1 LPDLPDLPDLP
12 VSGILQNLA
21 ESLRTTPNAL
31 LHAPPGA
38 GKTTLVPLSLMHAP
52 WLNGRRILMLEPR
65 RIAARA
71 AARYM
76 ARLLGEQ
83 PGHTVGYRI
92 RHETRVCAATRIE
105 VVTEGVLTRLLQS
118 DPELAGY
125 GMVIFD
131 EFHERSLH
139 ADLGLALCLEAQSAL
154 REDLRLLVM
163 SATLDCRPVA
173 ALMGGCPV
181 ISCEGRAFP
190 VTVRHLPPPRRGTVP
205 ADGAHAQADRRHVA
219 AAVRH
224 ALGSEQGSI
233 LVFLPG
239 TGEIRSV
246 AELLGAPPEHGSRAA
261 TGPAYPGGQPCQS
274 GPAVLPAGP
283 TGNAIGNSIGNSA
296 APSLPPDV
304 HIFPLYGDLS
314 ARDQDAAIAPPPQG
328 IRKVVLATSIAETSL
343 TIEGVR
349 VVIDAGYARLPRF
362 DPNSGM
368 TRLVTERV
376 SLAAAAQRTGR
387 AGRLEPGV
395 CYRLWEQAEEHSMR
409 PFAAPEITEADLAPL
424 ALELAAWGVAGYA
437 GAVALPWLTPPPQG
451 NFAQACELLHSL
463 GALDSAYRITPH
475 GKAMLA
481 LPLHPRLAHMVL
493 RTAAP
498 DNEHGTEAAPD
509 KPSGRS
515 AQSSLASTACVVAAL
530 LSERER
536 ASGADLRP
544 AVARYARDVPR
555 LTKQGHAPAGSHAT
569 GSRMADAIRH
579 IARTVSQLA
588 PSPEQVKQAKQVDRA
603 EQPRQT
609 GQNERAQQTPLAKLA
624 MLAAEPEDT
633 GICLALAYPDRI
645 GQQRGAG
652 VFRLSGGRTAFLPQE
667 DPLAREPFLA
677 VAELDGNAARARI
690 WSAAPIAKQDVE
702 RLFAHALAD
711 DDFVLWDSRTE
722 SVTARRQT
730 RLGALVLADAPSDTA
745 REEDIMQALTDG
757 IRSIGLHCLPWTE
770 ETLSLRARVQFL
782 RTLQPQ
788 CSSPDMPQGPC
799 PDMPQCPWPDL
810 SDDALLRTLSAWLGP
825 FLGGITRRSQFR
837 SIDLAAALAA
847 LLGWQA
853 MQRLDKEAPT
863 HITVPSGSRIRL
875 DYTTGGGQQ
884 EGPVLPVKL
893 QEMFGAQQTPTIA
906 DGRYALPVHLLSP
919 AGRPLQVTRDLAS
932 FWKNGYP
939 AVRAEMRGRY
949 PKHPWPEDPATA
961 QPTRHVTKRMH
972 QPG

>member
-1 LPDLPDLPDLP
+1 MPNLPDLP
-12 VSGILQNLA
+12 VSGILPDLA

-154 REDLRLLVM
+154 RQDLRLLVM

-173 ALMGGCPV
+173 TLMGGCPV

-205 ADGAHAQADRRHVA
+205 AGGAHAQADKRHVA
-219 AAVRH
+219 AAVGH
-224 ALGSEQGSI
+224 ALASEPGSI

-239 TGEIRSV
+239 AGEIRSV
-246 AELLGAPPEHGSRAA
+246 TELLGAPQDYGSRAA
-261 TGPAYPGGQPCQS
+261 TGLTSPAGQTSAAGSAHPGG
-274 GPAVLPAGP
+274 PAILP
-283 TGNAIGNSIGNSA
+283 TGSTDNTMGNAT

-304 HIFPLYGDLS
+304 RLFPLYGDLS
-314 ARDQDAAIAPPPQG
+314 AREQDTAITPPPPG

-387 AGRLEPGV
+387 AGRLEAGV

-409 PFAAPEITEADLAPL
+409 PFAAPEITEADLSPL

-437 GAVALPWLTPPPQG
+437 GAVSLPWLTPPPQG

-463 GALDSAYRITPH
+463 GALDSAHRITPH

-493 RTAAP
+493 RAASP
-498 DNEHGTEAAPD
+498 ESERNTENTPE
-509 KPSGRS
+509 KPSGHN
-515 AQSSLASTACVVAAL
+515 AEHPHAATACVVAAL

-544 AVARYARDVPR
+544 AVARYARDISR
-555 LTKQGHAPAGSHAT
+555 LTKQGHAPAGPHGT
-569 GSRMADAIRH
+569 TNRMTAAIHH
-579 IARTVSQLA
+579 IARTVSHLA
-588 PSPEQVKQAKQVDRA
+588 PSREQA
-603 EQPRQT
+603 
-609 GQNERAQQTPLAKLA
+609 ERAGQTPLAKLA
-624 MLAAEPEDT
+624 TQAAEPEDT

-690 WSAAPIAKQDVE
+690 WSAAPITKQDIE

-730 RLGALVLADAPSDTA
+730 RLGALVLADAPSDSA
-745 REEDIMQALTDG
+745 REEDIMHAVTDG

-788 CSSPDMPQGPC
+788 GSSPDMPQGPCPDIPQASC

-810 SDDALLRTLSAWLGP
+810 SDDALLRTLPAWLGP

-853 MQRLDKEAPT
+853 TQRLDKEAPT

-884 EGPVLPVKL
+884 QGPVLPVKL

-906 DGRYALPVHLLSP
+906 GGRYALPVHLLSP

-961 QPTRHVTKRMH
+961 QPTRHVTKRMQ